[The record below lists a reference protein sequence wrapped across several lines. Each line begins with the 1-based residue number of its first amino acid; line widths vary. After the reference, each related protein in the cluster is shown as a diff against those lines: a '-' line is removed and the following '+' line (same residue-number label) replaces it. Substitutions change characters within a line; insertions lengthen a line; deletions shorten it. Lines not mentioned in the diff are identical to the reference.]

1 VDSDSKDSPHIRS
14 PDLEPPAI
22 VTMTARA
29 YQLEM
34 LEESLQQ
41 NIIVAV
47 CLLWRPT
54 LDIPLTYFFRWTLAV
69 ERLRCK
75 SSGRSVSQSHA
86 NNSFRAI
93 LRIQAEL
100 EKSDKVSLGPQL
112 AQAPSTDHPRLLGS
126 WPRRWPWPTSSL
138 RSSELKSQA
147 SSPS

>member
-1 VDSDSKDSPHIRS
+1 MTTMGPDSGSSSSSGPDDESLKPVDESDTVLTSNSGDASDDVDSDSKDSS

-47 CLLWRPT
+47 CFPWRPT
-54 LDIPLTYFFRWTLAV
+54 SDIPLTYSFRWTLAV

-75 SSGRSVSQSHA
+75 SGGRLVSQSHA

-100 EKSDKVSLGPQL
+100 EKNDKVSTGPQL
-112 AQAPSTDHPRLLGS
+112 A
-126 WPRRWPWPTSSL
+126 
-138 RSSELKSQA
+138 
-147 SSPS
+147 